1 MAAPV
6 EETKFRLDNPP
17 LYHRMSAFRKHTRAA
32 CCPLMAGQRLPWMA
46 QDSFGQSSATPWAEV
61 NFQKRKPTIVNIQT
75 VATIYAKLSYK
86 RVWTG

>member
-1 MAAPV
+1 MV
-6 EETKFRLDNPP
+6 SSETPT
-17 LYHRMSAFRKHTRAA
+17 SALRKESLVRERQF
-32 CCPLMAGQRLPWMA
+32 LAGQRPPWMA

-61 NFQKRKPTIVNIQT
+61 NFQKRKPAIVNMQT